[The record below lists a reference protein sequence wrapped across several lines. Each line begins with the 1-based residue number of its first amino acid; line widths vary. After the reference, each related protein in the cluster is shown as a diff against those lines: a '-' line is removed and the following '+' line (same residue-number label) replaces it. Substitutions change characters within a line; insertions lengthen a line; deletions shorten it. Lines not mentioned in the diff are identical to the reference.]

1 MEVVEHVTQVYTCRV
16 RVGGRIIPFCPFFVF
31 PRNWS
36 LEVDKLTR
44 IFFSLM
50 IALSVLMDDFLS
62 LTMDDFFF
70 PRIFWVD

>member
-1 MEVVEHVTQVYTCRV
+1 MYYPV
-16 RVGGRIIPFCPFFVF
+16 CPLFIF

-36 LEVDKLTR
+36 LEVDKLTG

-70 PRIFWVD
+70 RIDLRIFWVD

>member
-1 MEVVEHVTQVYTCRV
+1 MEVVEHVTQIDRLQVTRE
-16 RVGGRIIPFCPFFVF
+16 GASSFCPLFIF

-62 LTMDDFFF
+62 LTMDDFSLFF
-70 PRIFWVD
+70 ALICRE